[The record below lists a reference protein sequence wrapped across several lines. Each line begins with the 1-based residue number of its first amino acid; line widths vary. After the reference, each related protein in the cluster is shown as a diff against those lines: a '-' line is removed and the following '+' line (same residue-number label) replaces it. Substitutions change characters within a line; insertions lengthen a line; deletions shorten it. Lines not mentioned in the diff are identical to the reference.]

1 MHTEPRRS
9 APTSRGVIASIG
21 ASALFATLYVL
32 PEYLTALSPTEIF
45 AWRVV
50 ITVPLLTVLLI
61 AIREWGAVRE
71 IARRVRRKPLLAAVL
86 LVNAGL
92 LGVQVWLFGWAPVT
106 GHGLDVALGYFLMPL
121 VMVLVGVLL
130 HRERLTGWRMAAVAA
145 AAVGVGAALL
155 GGGGISWSTV
165 VVALGYPL
173 YFVIRRR
180 AGLDSPGA
188 LWFELTIVLVP
199 SAIFALQPHSLA
211 TVGAHTEL
219 VVPLLLLGLV
229 SSVAL
234 VAYLAASRLLSF
246 SLFGLLTYLEPI
258 LLVVVA
264 VLVLGETV
272 SASQLVTY
280 GAIVVAILL
289 LGVEGVVHRPR
300 GSRHPLAAPAS
311 AASAT

>member
-1 MHTEPRRS
+1 MHSEHLRS
-9 APTSRGVIASIG
+9 ASTSRGVIASVG

-32 PEYLTALSPTEIF
+32 PEYLGALSPTAIF
-45 AWRVV
+45 AWRVIV
-50 ITVPLLTVLLI
+50 TVPLLTVLLM
-61 AIREWGAVRE
+61 AMREWGAVRA
-71 IARRVRRKPLLAAVL
+71 IARRVRRKPLLAGVQV
-86 LVNAGL
+86 VNAGL

-180 AGLDSPGA
+180 TALDSPGA
-188 LWFELTIVLVP
+188 LWFELAILLVP
-199 SAIFALQPHSLA
+199 SVVFAVQPDSLA
-211 TVGAHTEL
+211 TIVEHPEL
-219 VVPLLLLGLV
+219 IVPLLLLGLV

-246 SLFGLLTYLEPI
+246 SLFGLLTYLEPV

-264 VLVLGETV
+264 VLLLGETV
-272 SASQLVTY
+272 STTQMLTY
-280 GAIVVAILL
+280 GAIAVAILL
-289 LGVEGVVHRPR
+289 LCVEGVVHRPR
-300 GSRHPLAAPAS
+300 GYRRK
-311 AASAT
+311 

>member
-1 MHTEPRRS
+1 MQTALHRS

-45 AWRVV
+45 AWRVIV
-50 ITVPLLTVLLI
+50 TVPLLTVLLI

-71 IARRVRRKPLLAAVL
+71 IARRVRRTPMLAGVL

-92 LGVQVWLFGWAPVT
+92 LGVQVWIFGWAPTT

-130 HRERLTGWRMAAVAA
+130 HRERLTGWRL
-145 AAVGVGAALL
+145 AAVGAAAIGVAAALL

-180 AGLDSPGA
+180 AALDSPGA
-188 LWFELTIVLVP
+188 LWLEMAILMVP
-199 SAIFALQPHSLA
+199 SVVVALQPDSLA
-211 TVGAHTEL
+211 VVTAHAEL
-219 VVPLLLLGLV
+219 ILPLLLLGLI
-229 SSVAL
+229 SSFAL

-246 SLFGLLTYLEPI
+246 SLFGLLTYLEPV

-272 SASQLVTY
+272 SPTQMVTY

-289 LGVEGVVHRPR
+289 LCVEGIVHRPR
-300 GSRHPLAAPAS
+300 TRSDAVIEPVEIR
-311 AASAT
+311 

>member
-1 MHTEPRRS
+1 
-9 APTSRGVIASIG
+9 VIASIG

-32 PEYLTALSPTEIF
+32 PDYLSVLSPTEIF
-45 AWRVV
+45 AWRVI

-61 AIREWGAVRE
+61 AIREWASVRS
-71 IARRVRRKPLLAAVL
+71 IARRVRRKPVLAGVL
-86 LVNAGL
+86 VVNAAL
-92 LGVQVWLFGWAPVT
+92 LGVQVWLFGWAPAT

-130 HRERLTGWRMAAVAA
+130 HRERLTGWRIAAVSA
-145 AAVGVGAALL
+145 AAVGVAAALL
-155 GGGGISWSTV
+155 GGGGISWSTI

-180 AGLDSPGA
+180 AALDSPGA
-188 LWFELTIVLVP
+188 LWFELVILCVSSVVV
-199 SAIFALQPHSLA
+199 ALQPDSLTA
-211 TVGAHTEL
+211 VASHTEL

-229 SSVAL
+229 SGVAL

-246 SLFGLLTYLEPI
+246 SLFGLLTYLEPV

-264 VLVLGETV
+264 VLLLGETV
-272 SASQLVTY
+272 SPDQMLTY

-289 LGVEGVVHRPR
+289 LCVEGMVHRPR
-300 GSRHPLAAPAS
+300 LRR
-311 AASAT
+311 

>member
-1 MHTEPRRS
+1 MHTEHHRS

-32 PEYLTALSPTEIF
+32 PEYLGALSPNAIF
-45 AWRVV
+45 AWRVL
-50 ITVPLLTVLLI
+50 ITVPVLTVLLI
-61 AIREWGAVRE
+61 LMREWGAVRE
-71 IARRVRRKPLLAAVL
+71 IARRVRRTPLLAGVL
-86 LVNAGL
+86 VVDAGL

-145 AAVGVGAALL
+145 AAVGVGVALL

-173 YFVIRRR
+173 YFAIRRR
-180 AGLDSPGA
+180 AALDSPGA
-188 LWFELTIVLVP
+188 LWFELTILLIP
-199 SAIFALQPHSLA
+199 GAIVALQPDSLA
-211 TVGAHTEL
+211 VVGAHPEL

-229 SSVAL
+229 SSFAL

-246 SLFGLLTYLEPI
+246 SLFGLLTYLEPV
-258 LLVVVA
+258 LLVLVA
-264 VLVLGETV
+264 VLLLGETV
-272 SASQLVTY
+272 STNQLVTY
-280 GAIVVAILL
+280 GAIVVAIVL

-300 GSRHPLAAPAS
+300 RARR
-311 AASAT
+311 

>member
-1 MHTEPRRS
+1 MHTEHRRS

-32 PEYLTALSPTEIF
+32 PEYLSALSPTAIF
-45 AWRVV
+45 AWRV
-50 ITVPLLTVLLI
+50 IATVPLLSVLLVV
-61 AIREWGAVRE
+61 IREWGAVQE
-71 IARRVRRKPLLAAVL
+71 IARRMSRNPLLAGVL
-86 LVNAGL
+86 VVNAGL

-145 AAVGVGAALL
+145 AAVGVGAALFS
-155 GGGGISWSTV
+155 GAGISWSTV

-180 AGLDSPGA
+180 TGLDSPGA
-188 LWFELTIVLVP
+188 LWFELGILFVP
-199 SAIFALQPHSLA
+199 SAVFALQPDSLA
-211 TVGAHTEL
+211 VVARHTEL
-219 VVPLLLLGLV
+219 IVPLLLLGV
-229 SSVAL
+229 ISSVAL

-246 SLFGLLTYLEPI
+246 SLFGLLTYLEPV

-264 VLVLGETV
+264 VVMLGETV
-272 SASQLVTY
+272 SPVQLVTY
-280 GAIVVAILL
+280 GAIAVAILL

-300 GSRHPLAAPAS
+300 GFRRAR
-311 AASAT
+311 